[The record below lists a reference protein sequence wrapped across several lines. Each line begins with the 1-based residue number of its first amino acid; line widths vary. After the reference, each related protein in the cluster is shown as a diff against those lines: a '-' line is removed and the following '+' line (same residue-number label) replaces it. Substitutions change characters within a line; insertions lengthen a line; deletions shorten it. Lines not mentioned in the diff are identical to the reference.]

1 MARSGLLRF
10 VDRSTN
16 LSNFDSVDADVSVET
31 NVDIVGS
38 VIKATI
44 VKCFIFK
51 ATIVKSVIFKANVVK
66 SVIVTRVVLGLAG
79 LPDFACQDNLN
90 EIFSSCSNILLLN

>member
-1 MARSGLLRF
+1 MIFPERSVLEVLEGGLAPVAGPRLLRF

-31 NVDIVGS
+31 NVDIVGT

-44 VKCFIFK
+44 VNSFIFK
-51 ATIVKSVIFKANVVK
+51 ATIVKSIIFKANVV
-66 SVIVTRVVLGLAG
+66 
-79 LPDFACQDNLN
+79 
-90 EIFSSCSNILLLN
+90 